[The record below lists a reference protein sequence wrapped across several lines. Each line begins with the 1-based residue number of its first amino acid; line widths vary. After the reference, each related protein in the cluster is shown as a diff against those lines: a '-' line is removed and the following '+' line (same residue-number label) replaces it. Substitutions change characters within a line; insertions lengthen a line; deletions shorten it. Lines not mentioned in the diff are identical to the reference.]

1 MNIEQTLTKIQG
13 AVPECVAVGLVDL
26 TSGMLLGVRTI
37 DSHPQEVLDL
47 VAAAT
52 GDLFQGSNVIA
63 IEDMFKRTRGVSES
77 DNHHYFQEIVVNSD
91 NLIHVFLRGK
101 RHVNLVLTIVCR
113 VKANLGMVM
122 AKSRLGLTDVEKV
135 F

>member
-1 MNIEQTLTKIQG
+1 MNIEQSLSKLQG
-13 AVPECVAVGLVDL
+13 SVPECVAIGLVDL
-26 TSGMLLGVRTI
+26 TSGMLLGVRTV

-52 GDLFQGSNVIA
+52 GDLFQGANVVA
-63 IEDMFKRTRGVSES
+63 IEDMFKRSRGINDSI
-77 DNHHYFQEIVVNSD
+77 HYFQEIVVNSE

-101 RHVNLVLTIVCR
+101 RHVNLVLTVVCR
-113 VKANLGMVM
+113 IKANLGMVM
-122 AKSRLGLTDVEKV
+122 AKSRLGLGDVEKA

>member
-1 MNIEQTLTKIQG
+1 MTIEQTLSKLQG
-13 AVPECVAVGLVDL
+13 SVPECVAVGLVDL
-26 TSGMLLGVRTI
+26 NSGMLLGVRTV

-63 IEDMFKRTRGVSES
+63 IENMFKRIRGVKE
-77 DNHHYFQEIVVNSD
+77 DDHHYFQEVVVNSD

-101 RHVNLVLTIVCR
+101 KNIDSVLVLVCR
-113 VKANLGMVM
+113 GKANLGMVM
-122 AKSRLGLTDVEKV
+122 ARARIGLGDVEKAM
-135 F
+135 